1 VAFTYDTLMTK
12 GSLSYRMLYGEVK
25 DRVIEGPL
33 QIRFDFKN
41 NQNRTLALDLA
52 SMHVLPEHWWKTR
65 DFAAGGGYEPP
76 LGSGPYAV
84 SQVDP
89 GRSVSFER
97 NKNWWARDL
106 PVSKGLYNFDRLKV
120 MFYSDI
126 DVAREMLKAGAF
138 DYNREFSATG
148 FSIGYASPVLSD
160 GRLQKG
166 VFAKE
171 KPSAAQGFTFNLQN
185 PFFRTAGY
193 ARR

>member
-1 VAFTYDTLMTK
+1 M
-12 GSLSYRMLYGEVK
+12 
-25 DRVIEGPL
+25 
-33 QIRFDFKN
+33 
-41 NQNRTLALDLA
+41 
-52 SMHVLPEHWWKTR
+52 
-65 DFAAGGGYEPP
+65 
-76 LGSGPYAV
+76 
-84 SQVDP
+84 
-89 GRSVSFER
+89 
-97 NKNWWARDL
+97 
-106 PVSKGLYNFDRLKV
+106 PVSKGLYNFDSLKV

-171 KPSAAQGFTFNLQN
+171 NPVPARGLPSTCKTRFS
-185 PFFRTAGY
+185 RIAGY